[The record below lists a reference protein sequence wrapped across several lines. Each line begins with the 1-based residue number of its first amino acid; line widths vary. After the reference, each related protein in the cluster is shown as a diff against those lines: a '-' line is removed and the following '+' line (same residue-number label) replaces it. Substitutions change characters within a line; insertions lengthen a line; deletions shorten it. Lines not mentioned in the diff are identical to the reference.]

1 MSAAAKSEAS
11 MWQRVAGPTGPLNL
25 RDKTALLVGATSGIG
40 EAMAHQLAA
49 AGARLIIAGRDS
61 GKLARLAAAL
71 RSKASEPV
79 QTVRVDLADLGSV
92 AAAAKEIH
100 ERVAAIHVLI
110 ANAGVLYMGNERQLT
125 RDGFEL
131 TMGVNHLGNA
141 ALILALQDQMR
152 NAAPARIVVVA
163 SEAHRRAG
171 NAPFDDLMGERNF
184 SGLRAYSRSKL
195 ANILFARELAR
206 RLQSAGVTVYAAH
219 PGVVD
224 TPILN
229 AFARTRFDRA
239 GLRVARLLFLAPDKA
254 ARGILR
260 VAADPTMKEP
270 SGSYFELGKPNRG
283 SRLSNDRLLA
293 QQLWEMTE
301 RLLKGSASG
310 VGSDAAEWG

>member
-1 MSAAAKSEAS
+1 ML
-11 MWQRVAGPTGPLNL
+11 QRVAGPAGPLNL
-25 RDKTALLVGATSGIG
+25 RAKTALLVGATSGIG
-40 EAMAHQLAA
+40 EALAHQLAA
-49 AGARLIIAGRDS
+49 SGAMLIIAGRDP
-61 GKLARLAAAL
+61 GKLTWLADTL
-71 RSKASEPV
+71 VSKASAPV
-79 QTVRVDLADLGSV
+79 HAVRVDLADLGSI

-100 ERVAAIHVLI
+100 ERVAAIDMLI
-110 ANAGVLYMGNERQLT
+110 ANAGVLYMGSERQLT

-141 ALILALQDQMR
+141 ALILAVQDLVR
-152 NAAPARIVVVA
+152 SAAPSRIVVVA

-171 NAPFDDLMGERNF
+171 DAPLDDLMGEISF

-206 RLQSAGVTVYAAH
+206 RLQPAGVTVYAAH

-224 TPILN
+224 TPILD

-239 GLRVARLLFLAPDKA
+239 GLRLARLLFLPPERA

-260 VAADPTMKEP
+260 VAADPTLQEP

-283 SRLSNDRLLA
+283 SGLSNDPMLGR
-293 QQLWEMTE
+293 QLWELTE
-301 RLLKGSASG
+301 RLLKGRAFG
-310 VGSDAAEWG
+310 VGIDAAESR

>member
-1 MSAAAKSEAS
+1 ML
-11 MWQRVAGPTGPLNL
+11 QRVAGPAGPLNL
-25 RDKTALLVGATSGIG
+25 RDKTVLLVGATSGIG

-49 AGARLIIAGRDS
+49 AGATLIIAGRDP
-61 GKLARLAAAL
+61 GKLARLAQVL
-71 RSKASEPV
+71 RSKASELV
-79 QTVRVDLADLGSV
+79 HTVRVDLADLGSV
-92 AAAAKEIH
+92 AAAAKEMH

-110 ANAGVLYMGNERQLT
+110 ANAGILYMGNERQLT

-141 ALILALQDQMR
+141 AFILAVQDLMR
-152 NAAPARIVVVA
+152 TAAPARIVVVA

-171 NAPFDDLMGERNF
+171 DAPLDDLMGERNF

-206 RLQSAGVTVYAAH
+206 RLQPAGVTVYAAH

-224 TPILN
+224 TPILD

-239 GLRVARLLFLAPDKA
+239 GLRLARMLFLAPDEA

-260 VAADPTMKEP
+260 VAADPTMQEP

-283 SRLSNDRLLA
+283 SSLSNDPMLA
-293 QQLWEMTE
+293 QRLWELTE
-301 RLLKGSASG
+301 RLLKGG
-310 VGSDAAEWG
+310 R